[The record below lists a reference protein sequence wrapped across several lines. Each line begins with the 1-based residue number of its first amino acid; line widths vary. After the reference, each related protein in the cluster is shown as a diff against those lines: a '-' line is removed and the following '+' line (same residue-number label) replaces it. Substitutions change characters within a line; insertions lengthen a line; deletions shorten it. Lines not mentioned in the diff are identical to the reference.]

1 MARPKQI
8 YLATPRIVKFFEDQ
22 PQRIFKTTELAA
34 ILFRNQTLWHLATRT
49 SVSQFVEF
57 LLERTPLREIEIT
70 SVGHP
75 QSNLTR
81 YVWRQASPYEVALS
95 IRSGAYLSH
104 ASAVFLHGLTDQIP
118 RLIYVNRE
126 QSHKGEGSGNLE
138 QTAIDRAFKAR
149 QRQSTYIF
157 QAEGAQ
163 FILLS
168 GKNTANLE
176 VGTLL
181 VEGNELS
188 VTNLERTLIDIAVR
202 PVYGGGVYQVIEAY
216 RGAKDRLSIGTL
228 IATLKKLAY
237 TYPYHQ
243 AIGFYLQRAGYEPQ
257 QYDRLRNLG
266 VNFDFYLA
274 HDMRDREYDS
284 KWRIF
289 FPKGF

>member
-1 MARPKQI
+1 MAKPKQI
-8 YLATPRIVKFFEDQ
+8 YLATPRIVKFFDEQ
-22 PQRIFKTTELAA
+22 SQRVFKTADLAE
-34 ILFRNQTLWHLATRT
+34 ILDQNHSTWHLAKRT
-49 SVSQFVEF
+49 SISQFVEF
-57 LLERTPLREIEIT
+57 LLEKTPLREIEIA
-70 SVGHP
+70 SIGRP

-95 IRSGAYLSH
+95 MRSGAYLSH

-126 QSHKGEGSGNLE
+126 QSNKGEGLGTLE

-157 QAEGAQ
+157 EAGGAQ
-163 FILLS
+163 FVLLS
-168 GKNTANLE
+168 GKNTGNLE

-181 VEGNELS
+181 VEGNDLS

-202 PVYGGGVYQVIEAY
+202 PAYGGGVYQVLEAY
-216 RGAKDRLSIGTL
+216 RGAKDRLSVGTL

-243 AIGFYLQRAGYEPQ
+243 AIGFYMERAGYEPQ
-257 QYDRLRNLG
+257 QYERLRNLG
-266 VNFDFYLA
+266 IKFDFYLA
-274 HDMRDREYDS
+274 HDLRDREYDS